1 MIIHRTVNTSGVTH
15 WRIKDENGKV
25 VIDKPKRDEL
35 DRILVNFN
43 IQIDNPIAL
52 LNQDTAKTF
61 LFKCQPDKLYEFFMK
76 ATQLDECTRIY
87 EESQMEIENAE
98 QNLSKLTFS
107 VGSGNRPGFGYPKC
121 RGGFRQVCNT

>member
-1 MIIHRTVNTSGVTH
+1 MNTSGVSH
-15 WRIKDENGKV
+15 CRIKDENGKI
-25 VIDKPKRDEL
+25 VIDRAKIDEL
-35 DRILVNFN
+35 DRILVCFN

-87 EESQMEIENAE
+87 EESQKEIEKSENS
-98 QNLSKLTFS
+98 LSKF
-107 VGSGNRPGFGYPKC
+107 
-121 RGGFRQVCNT
+121 